1 MRKWIEL
8 YPNAKELYNTLLKA
22 KTVGSK
28 NRGKDRAAL
37 ITPLLN
43 AIVEQE
49 CDWNPQQCASCYKRI
64 LEKYV
69 NDYDNLNLLLAVSGY
84 SDEFCQLKNASQRRQ
99 SLSESLHIT
108 VKALEKRENAALM
121 QVAASMHDDYG
132 SDRHSLLHIISEALS
147 IQELANLQLE
157 QLVLSHRQEALTNEN
172 PNYKV
177 NGKISN
183 IGLTRDDS
191 FVGRKSILDAL
202 QEGFESGYHV
212 QIIGGSDGI
221 GKSRAAL
228 EYARIHA
235 DKYQIVC
242 LIHYGNMYGNIID
255 FFKSAKIAIDDS
267 SRDNIISGFQTFLD
281 NNTNWLVIL
290 DDFEIIY
297 SSQINLL
304 KSLLPHQKGNA
315 IITGNSGSNPF
326 DGAAFYLLNDVIES
340 HEHDDGVLFVRNTLG
355 ASVSAEQ
362 ADELVSL
369 CYNDMTTLAIAT
381 SFIHESKWLD
391 CGIYLKMLKSY
402 NDKCEKTRLPT
413 SSIAFNILMNY
424 SIGIGKKLPEES
436 AINIATE
443 QVLIIAAIPYRL
455 SLDLVFYSLV
465 FPIFPEPLL
474 TVCLDENSRL
484 NLIKKLKSFGFYE
497 INDGVLR
504 CNTWL
509 TTLCR
514 DYFSPNDLNS
524 TCIEI
529 LSGTEKALSYVA
541 QNAYVNNK
549 SSIIANA
556 EQLARSAYNR
566 AIVFNAISISDAK
579 NTYPNTSRLYDSY
592 LSLGRFD
599 LF

>member
-22 KTVGSK
+22 KTIGSR
-28 NRGKDRAAL
+28 NRGKDRATL

-43 AIVEQE
+43 AVVEQE
-49 CDWNPQQCASCYKRI
+49 CDWNPQQCANCYKRI

-69 NDYDNLNLLLAVSGY
+69 NDYDNLDLLLAVSGY
-84 SDEFCQLKNASQRRQ
+84 SDGFCQLKNASQRRQ

-108 VKALEKRENAALM
+108 AKALEKRENAALM
-121 QVAASMHDDYG
+121 QVAINMYDDYG
-132 SDRHSLLHIISEALS
+132 SDHHTLLHIITEALS
-147 IQELANLQLE
+147 IQELANLQLDR
-157 QLVLSHRQEALTNEN
+157 LVLSHQQETLTNEN
-172 PNYKV
+172 PNYKL

-183 IGLTRDDS
+183 INLARDDS

-212 QIIGGSDGI
+212 QIIGGTDGI

-255 FFKSAKIAIDDS
+255 FCKSAKIAIDDS
-267 SRDNIISGFQTFLD
+267 SRDNIVSGFRTFLD
-281 NNTNWLVIL
+281 NNTNWLVIF

-297 SSQINLL
+297 STQVNLL
-304 KSLLPHQKGNA
+304 KRLLPHQKGNA

-355 ASVSAEQ
+355 TSVSAEQ
-362 ADELVSL
+362 ADEFVSL

-391 CGIYLKMLKSY
+391 CGTYLKMLKSY
-402 NDKCEKTRLPT
+402 NDQCEKTGLPT
-413 SSIAFNILMNY
+413 SSIAFNILMSC
-424 SIGIGKKLPEES
+424 SIGICKKLPEVS

-443 QVLIIAAIPYRL
+443 QVLIIAAILYRF

-474 TVCLDENSRL
+474 TVCLDENSRW
-484 NLIKKLKSFGFYE
+484 NLTEKLKSFGFYE
-497 INDGVLR
+497 INDGVLH

-529 LSGTEKALSYVA
+529 LSGAEKALSSVA
-541 QNAYVNNK
+541 QNAYVNDK
-549 SSIIANA
+549 SSILANA
-556 EQLARSAYNR
+556 EQLVCQVYNH
-566 AIVFNAISISDAK
+566 AFVHNAISISDAK
-579 NTYPNTSRLYDSY
+579 TKYPNTYRLEHSIH
-592 LSLGRFD
+592 FD
-599 LF
+599 T